1 MPKFLAKIFGTQMHT
16 SVQSLGLQ
24 KYFVP
29 FSEEKLPDFA
39 SDEEED
45 VGNEEE
51 TEEIGDHDD
60 AADQAEEP
68 AGHDRDESTKKGEN
82 KPQTTDK
89 KDADENKDDA
99 DKVIAL

>member
-1 MPKFLAKIFGTQMHT
+1 M
-16 SVQSLGLQ
+16 
-24 KYFVP
+24 
-29 FSEEKLPDFA
+29 
-39 SDEEED
+39 
-45 VGNEEE
+45 
-51 TEEIGDHDD
+51 GDHDD

>member
-1 MPKFLAKIFGTQMHT
+1 M
-16 SVQSLGLQ
+16 
-24 KYFVP
+24 
-29 FSEEKLPDFA
+29 PDFA
-39 SDEEED
+39 SDEED
-45 VGNEEE
+45 VGKEEE

-89 KDADENKDDA
+89 KDAEENKDDA

>member
-1 MPKFLAKIFGTQMHT
+1 MGK
-16 SVQSLGLQ
+16 
-24 KYFVP
+24 
-29 FSEEKLPDFA
+29 
-39 SDEEED
+39 
-45 VGNEEE
+45 EEE
-51 TEEIGDHDD
+51 TEEMGDHDD

-99 DKVIAL
+99 DKVIALKLSSNRSNPILVRILPIVSTDLRR